1 MTPEPPATAS
11 GAPTTL
17 RLGTRGSAL
26 ALAQSGQVA
35 RALEAAH
42 PGLRVE
48 LVPIVT
54 RGDRLP
60 GDLAAFGGKGLFT
73 EELERG
79 LLDGSLDL
87 AVHSLKD
94 LPVALPA
101 GLIIAAHPP
110 RADPRDVLV
119 SAVAASLDA
128 LPAGAVVL
136 TGSLRRRAL
145 LLLRRPD
152 LRVEPLRGNV
162 DTRLRRWRDSGA
174 AGVVLASAGLAR
186 LGLLAA
192 ADLPA
197 LPLTPVDRPAPEG
210 PAGERSAAAPPAGLP
225 AYPLPPEVL
234 LPAPGQG
241 TLALEVRAGSRA
253 EHLCRTLNDPAT
265 AAAAAAERQV
275 VAAFGGDCT
284 LPLAAWARW
293 EADPAG
299 QAPEPKPGPATAP
312 PAPRSAAGIL
322 RLTAL
327 IATPDGRHAARGEA
341 AGSSPEEVA
350 AACIALLR
358 DDGAEAVLARVRAA
372 QAERAEQS
380 EPGSG
385 VPGGQATG
393 AP

>member
-1 MTPEPPATAS
+1 MSGTGGSLPGGAS
-11 GAPTTL
+11 L

-26 ALAQSGQVA
+26 ALAQSGQTA
-35 RALEAAH
+35 RALEEIH

-54 RGDRLP
+54 RGDRLT

-101 GLIIAAHPP
+101 GLVIAAHPR

-119 SAVAASLDA
+119 SEVAADLDG
-128 LPAGAVVL
+128 LPPGAVVL
-136 TGSLRRRAL
+136 TGSLRRRAQI
-145 LLLRRPD
+145 LLRRPD
-152 LRVEPLRGNV
+152 LRVEGLRGNV
-162 DTRLRRWRDSGA
+162 DTRLRRWRESGA
-174 AGVVLASAGLAR
+174 GAVVLAGAGLAR

-192 ADLPA
+192 
-197 LPLTPVDRPAPEG
+197 G
-210 PAGERSAAAPPAGLP
+210 GPPAH
-225 AYPLPPEVL
+225 PLAPEVL

-241 TLALEVRAGSRA
+241 TLALEALLGGRAEVLVRA
-253 EHLCRTLNDPAT
+253 LNDAETAAT
-265 AAAAAAERQV
+265 AVAERRV

-293 EADPAG
+293 EPA
-299 QAPEPKPGPATAP
+299 AP
-312 PAPRSAAGIL
+312 AAGTGTVL

-327 IATPDGRHAARGEA
+327 LATPDGRHAARGEA
-341 AGSSPEEVA
+341 AGPEPEAVA
-350 AACIALLR
+350 AACIAALR
-358 DDGAEAVLARVRAA
+358 ADGADEVLARVH
-372 QAERAEQS
+372 AEHR
-380 EPGSG
+380 G
-385 VPGGQATG
+385 
-393 AP
+393 